1 MLKHFEGLGDK
12 WRALV
17 QNPDVTVK
25 GLVPTIANE
34 GGTREAWQS
43 HTPDGHTVLLAWP
56 ATEPCRAGL
65 IIRGDQNGANYQP
78 VSALPLLEGLEN
90 ELEVTEVRPWANE
103 AEGEIAASRNGEEPI
118 WFYDPLLYRDR
129 WSCLVGQKQ
138 VFTLAALAY
147 ALRPATR
154 DSIQVKGGPQF
165 DAYASAFL
173 EKNPGMTAEQVP
185 PLTLPLKGAR
195 IMQQYA
201 NASEYQLRVP
211 VEEVSTCQFNGEKVT
226 MLTISLAGK
235 DEKALR
241 AMLYVSQATLGGY
254 EPKAGDDVEAIVWLQ
269 ARLVD

>member
-17 QNPDVTVK
+17 ENPDETVK
-25 GLVPTIANE
+25 GLVQTIANE

-43 HTPDGHTVLLAWP
+43 HTPDGHTVLMAWP

-65 IIRGDQNGANYQP
+65 IIRGDQNGENYQP

-90 ELEVTEVRPWANE
+90 ELEVTEVHPWGND
-103 AEGEIAASRNGEEPI
+103 AEGEIAACRAGDDSI

-129 WSCLVGQKQ
+129 WSCIVGQKQ
-138 VFTLAALAY
+138 VFTLSALAY

-165 DAYASAFL
+165 DSYAKAYVD
-173 EKNPGMTAEQVP
+173 KNPGVDPASIP

-195 IMQQYA
+195 IMQQYV
-201 NASEYQLRVP
+201 NASEYQIRVP
-211 VEEVSTCQFNGEKVT
+211 VEEVATCQFNGEKVF
-226 MLTISLAGK
+226 MLTVSLAGK
-235 DEKALR
+235 DDKALR
-241 AMLYVSQATLGGY
+241 AMLYVAERTLGGF
-254 EPKAGDDVEAIVWLQ
+254 EPKAGDDIEAIVWLQ
-269 ARLVD
+269 GRLVD